1 MSTPQ
6 YGKGYFEYEGD
17 DMMYDVKWD
26 LHDSEM
32 EVNVYLVSNGKPVEV
47 TDLLFDN
54 VLDRIYGL
62 AWDEHWGA
70 SA

>member
-6 YGKGYFEYEGD
+6 YGKGSFDYEGD
-17 DMMYDVKWD
+17 DMIYDVRWEV
-26 LHDSEM
+26 HDSEM
-32 EVNVYLVSNGKPVEV
+32 ECFVNLTTNGKLVEV
-47 TDLLFDN
+47 TDVLFDN